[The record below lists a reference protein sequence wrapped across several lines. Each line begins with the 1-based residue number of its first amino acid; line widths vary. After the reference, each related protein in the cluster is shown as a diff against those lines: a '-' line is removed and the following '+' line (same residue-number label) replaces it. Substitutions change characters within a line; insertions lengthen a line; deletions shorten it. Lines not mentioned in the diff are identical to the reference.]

1 MFDCF
6 FIFFAFEILGFLG
19 MYKIDF
25 SLENDVNLEL
35 KNLDKKALIKQTH
48 ETVKQEK
55 MHTVILLQHLAE
67 IEKRGLHLELG
78 FSNLHSFLVV
88 EFKYSDSEA
97 AIRVQAMRLL
107 KVHPIVKEKISEGTI
122 SLSQAAD
129 INRFIKAEAKSVSN
143 SSAKSVS
150 NSSATF
156 AQTEG
161 RTISV
166 TEIIKEVE
174 GKSIRESK
182 ELLEKMRSV
191 PKAKTYSIE
200 IDEEAWRIFQEI
212 KKKESPSSRD
222 GEFTKKILKERLER
236 LNKLISKK
244 ENEKKNESENNKEV
258 EESNDS
264 KPLVGIDDKG
274 KDKTNEIP
282 RSRYIGKIKRLKLF
296 QDANYQCEYL
306 SPLTGR
312 RCDCKFNLEVDHLYP
327 YAWGGSHDIK
337 NTRIFCKAHNL
348 FYFENTF
355 GKDKMASF
363 RYQ

>member
-1 MFDCF
+1 
-6 FIFFAFEILGFLG
+6 

-25 SLENDVNLEL
+25 SLENSVNLEL
-35 KNLDKKALIKQTH
+35 KNLDKKTLIKQTH